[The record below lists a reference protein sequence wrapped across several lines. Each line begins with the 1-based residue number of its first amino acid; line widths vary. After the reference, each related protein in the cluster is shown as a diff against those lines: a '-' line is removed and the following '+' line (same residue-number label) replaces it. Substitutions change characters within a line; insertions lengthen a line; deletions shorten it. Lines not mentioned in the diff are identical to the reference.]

1 MAANPTPGGGST
13 APVAGPYSGSVTLKD
28 KAGIEEAA
36 LLSVRAMQEAAY
48 AIVES
53 VAAVSKRTDR
63 IVILSPQDVPNGG
76 RLAAF
81 RFELSV
87 LADRLRSAC
96 PEVKDIESTR
106 AAAVAKSGDGS
117 MVSLLAGITPALVST
132 QLNALNDLLGFFK
145 SDYNVGSIDTAIDD
159 TLVKTV
165 AGSLVRRDRRAFVP
179 ALLHRTAG
187 NASVALNAEMSHVF
201 KLRDNVIA
209 RQTALT
215 GAKDPESLAEAQA
228 IATAVAAFDSYVTS
242 LTAPGQNGVSPIN
255 QIVDDLVFERTAEA
269 GDLVLLVHVE
279 NCGGSFYDKKGLIAG
294 IFGMPIYFAG
304 GTTISYVLSKGG
316 AGDVLGAGAVP
327 VYGGFVKADR
337 LREALQ
343 GPIPP
348 DPPLFQ
354 RLW

>member
-1 MAANPTPGGGST
+1 MSSASTGHRPEKTCAPCGGGST
-13 APVAGPYSGSVTLKD
+13 APVAGPYSGNVTLKD

-159 TLVKTV
+159 TLVVKTV

-187 NASVALNAEMSHVF
+187 NASVTLN
-201 KLRDNVIA
+201 
-209 RQTALT
+209 
-215 GAKDPESLAEAQA
+215 
-228 IATAVAAFDSYVTS
+228 ATAVAAFDSYVTS